1 MSCFLQSIRLTV
13 KVISSKSA
21 VVMPM
26 SSGDSVSSAVD
37 VSKTGIGRDVASG
50 EPSLVAFEPLTRVM
64 TRANSRTLFARNWR
78 PQAL

>member
-26 SSGDSVSSAVD
+26 SSGDSVSSVVD

-50 EPSLVAFEPLTRVM
+50 EPSLVAFDTPY
-64 TRANSRTLFARNWR
+64 ARNDAR
-78 PQAL
+78 EFAHAIRA